1 MSAFDATNDVEGGD
15 EPSPRAIVRSVP
27 WLVTLVG
34 LVGGAVALRAWLLF
48 RSAIPPGVDA
58 GYYPLQTRTLLEHG
72 RLAYDD
78 VPARFAFDALL
89 ARAAAA
95 LTGWSIDD
103 AALWASR
110 VMDSAVQPFVA
121 AVIVLVAFVWSR
133 GRTAA
138 IPAAVGAALFATVSR
153 PIIDMT
159 GDFEKQSMALCWTA
173 FAWMFAWRG
182 LGATRRR
189 DAARSLTAAALL
201 LVLAGATHV
210 GTFGGAVVGCCAM
223 LITWARL
230 GGVSRRRAAAIG
242 GAIALACALALL
254 GMWSIAPDKT
264 VALLKSPLL
273 VVGGGETRGPRE
285 LPWRTAILVLAA
297 TIVVGIVAA
306 LIARLALRRAGC
318 HSGLDVP
325 VTPRCRANGALV
337 VAMIATGA
345 ILTCPL
351 LPGEY
356 AMRVGLIAITPA
368 ALTLLFFLV
377 APRNAAM
384 ETSGAR
390 WRPWA
395 GRTLRAIGPAALI
408 LGSLAS
414 APASR
419 VFGPHQMVSA
429 GGLAELRA
437 WREELGTSLRDIVV
451 ARHGL
456 EWWAGFAMHSAVRVH
471 QLKASDAD
479 RYERLFILRERRTA
493 GPERDRDRGPPPDG
507 ERRRPPG
514 GAGGPDGM
522 MSLGP
527 IPPSA
532 RVLRRGEWFTLYE
545 VPKDAALEPNAGS
558 SGDAGSEPRS

>member
-1 MSAFDATNDVEGGD
+1 MNSPAAVSED
-15 EPSPRAIVRSVP
+15 EPSPRAILRSVP
-27 WLVTLVG
+27 WLITLVG
-34 LVGGAVALRAWLLF
+34 LVGGAVTLRAWLLF
-48 RSAIPPGVDA
+48 RSAIPPGMDA
-58 GYYPLQTRTLLEHG
+58 GYYPFQTRTLLEHG

-78 VPARFAFDALL
+78 VPARFAFDAVL

-110 VMDSAVQPFVA
+110 VVDSIVQPFVA
-121 AVIVLVAFVWSR
+121 AAIVLVAFVWSR
-133 GRTAA
+133 GRSAA
-138 IPAAVGAALFATVSR
+138 IPAAIGAALFATVSR

-173 FAWMFAWRG
+173 FAWMLTWRG
-182 LGATRRR
+182 LGASRRR
-189 DAARSLTAAALL
+189 DAVRSLVGAAIL
-201 LVLAGATHV
+201 LVLTGATHV

-223 LITWARL
+223 LITWASL

-242 GAIALACALALL
+242 GVIALACALALL

-264 VALLKSPLL
+264 VALLKAPLL
-273 VVGGGETRGPRE
+273 LVGGSETRGTRG
-285 LPWRTAILVLAA
+285 LPWRAAILALAA
-297 TIVVGIVAA
+297 TIVVGIVAT
-306 LIARLALRRAGC
+306 LIAHLALHRAGC
-318 HSGLDVP
+318 RTGHDAP
-325 VTPRCRANGALV
+325 VTPRSRANGALV

-377 APRNAAM
+377 APSNAGL
-384 ETSGAR
+384 EDSPAR
-390 WRPWA
+390 WRRRA
-395 GRTLRAIGPAALI
+395 ERALRAIGPAALI

-419 VFGPHQMVSA
+419 VFGPHQMISA

-471 QLKASDAD
+471 QLKASDVGK
-479 RYERLFILRERRTA
+479 YERLFILRELRPT
-493 GPERDRDRGPPPDG
+493 GPERDRDRGPPPDSDH
-507 ERRRPPG
+507 RRPPG

-527 IPPSA
+527 IPSTA
-532 RVLRRGEWFTLYE
+532 RVIRRGEWFTLYE
-545 VPKDAALEPNAGS
+545 MPKDAAVEP
-558 SGDAGSEPRS
+558 SGEPTS